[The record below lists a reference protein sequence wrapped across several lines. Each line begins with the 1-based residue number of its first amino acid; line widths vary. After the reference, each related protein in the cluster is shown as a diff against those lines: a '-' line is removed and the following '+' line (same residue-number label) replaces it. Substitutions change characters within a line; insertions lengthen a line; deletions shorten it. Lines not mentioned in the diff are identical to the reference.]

1 MTKARAV
8 RVLFYLLGLLTLAFG
23 LTLNTKTGFGRVAD
37 CLCRLYGLLY
47 LGAELW

>member
-23 LTLNTKTGFGRVAD
+23 LTLNTKTGFGV
-37 CLCRLYGLLY
+37 CRLYGLLY